1 MFEYVAFNRIK
12 PSLVSHMGS
21 IGNTP
26 RLNTSQGSGSNYPAV
41 INHNYKLVTTPSIYI
56 MHLST
61 FCFFSFWAAHRERG
75 SEREEEIAGREG
87 GRGRLLLLSRSS

>member
-41 INHNYKLVTTPSIYI
+41 INHNYKLVTTPSIYNALK
-56 MHLST
+56 HLL
-61 FCFFSFWAAHRERG
+61 FFFLFGLHT
-75 SEREEEIAGREG
+75 EREEV
-87 GRGRLLLLSRSS
+87 RGRKR